1 MEDYLDEDPTIANQQ
16 WVCISIFTPNSIKDP
31 EGNVIKSEHN
41 VRAFKIRGV
50 YATEEQA
57 RKRCEDIRRF
67 DKYHNVFIGNVGK
80 WLPWDDDVS
89 NVEEAVYAEKK
100 LNEMMQSYRESQQQA
115 KEHMET
121 RKMDAHAQ
129 AKKKKEKI
137 EKEIQEQLKKGTDEV
152 NKELIEMNIIETQEQ
167 IETEIS
173 KDKIELEKKR
183 IDDLNNKLKEKEEEL
198 DNEKNEIGQQEKY
211 VNKIDEELQKTKDLY
226 EKLMDRYNLEK
237 KNGTFDNVK

>member
-1 MEDYLDEDPTIANQQ
+1 MEDYLDEDPVIGSQIWA
-16 WVCISIFTPNSIKDP
+16 CISIFTPNSIKDP

-50 YATEEQA
+50 YSTEEQA
-57 RKRCEDIRRF
+57 RKRCEDIRKF

-100 LNEMMQSYRESQQQA
+100 LNDMMQSYRESQHQA

-121 RKMDAHAQ
+121 RKMNAHSE
-129 AKKKKEKI
+129 AKKKKERI
-137 EKEIQEQLKKGTDEV
+137 EKEIKEQLEL
-152 NKELIEMNIIETQEQ
+152 NKENKDLIEMNIIETQDQ
-167 IETEIS
+167 IETELTNN
-173 KDKIELEKKR
+173 KIELEKQR
-183 IDDLNNKLKEKEEEL
+183 IEELNNRLKEKENEL
-198 DNEKNEIGQQEKY
+198 DIEKNEIGEKKIY
-211 VNKIDEELQKTKDLY
+211 VNQIDDELKKTKELY

-237 KNGTFDNVK
+237 KNGTI